1 MFSPGM
7 GWRWEFG
14 KQKMRVSERKNVL
27 GFQVMKI
34 PFYSGKFPLNHYL
47 ENMFLVVFEAF

>member
-14 KQKMRVSERKNVL
+14 ETEDEGFRKKMCWDFRL
-27 GFQVMKI
+27 FI

-47 ENMFLVVFEAF
+47 ENMFLVFFEAF